1 VRGAVI
7 LIVFFVLFTAASL
20 LIPRPM
26 FPGNMLVNL
35 IGGELS
41 RYPVYASAF
50 FNGILY
56 GVVLW
61 LIFMALSKRLGQE
74 K

>member
-1 VRGAVI
+1 LRGAII
-7 LIVFFVLFTAASL
+7 LIVFFGLFTAASL
-20 LIPRPM
+20 LIPTPM
-26 FPGNMLVNL
+26 FPGNVLVNL

-41 RYPVYASAF
+41 RYPAYASAF
-50 FNGILY
+50 FNGVLY

-61 LIFMALSKRLGQE
+61 LIFIAVSRRLGQE

>member
-1 VRGAVI
+1 MRGAII
-7 LIVFFVLFTAASL
+7 LIVFFALFTAASL
-20 LIPRPM
+20 LIPTPM
-26 FPGNMLVNL
+26 FPGNVLVSL

-41 RYPVYASAF
+41 RYTVYVSAF

-56 GVVLW
+56 GAVLW
-61 LIFMALSKRLGQE
+61 LIFIAVSKKLAQE

>member
-1 VRGAVI
+1 MRGAII
-7 LIVFFVLFTAASL
+7 LIVFFALFTAASL
-20 LIPRPM
+20 LIPTPM
-26 FPGNMLVNL
+26 FPGNMLVTL

-41 RYPVYASAF
+41 RYPVYVSAF
-50 FNGILY
+50 FNGVLY

-61 LIFMALSKRLGQE
+61 LIFIAVSRRLGQE